1 MHPRRIAVLATL
13 CATIL
18 VGAACS
24 SSSKG
29 SGSTATTAA
38 AAPTT
43 TAASAAPTT
52 AAPTTTAAQTSAASA
67 GSTTLVAQG
76 ISFNTTKLNFKAGQK
91 VTVTI
96 QNKDSVEHNFTFKA
110 AKANKDVEA
119 GETAKATFTVPAAG
133 TYEFHCEY
141 HPNQMKGTVTV
152 TS

>member
-13 CATIL
+13 CGIIL

-24 SSSKG
+24 SSSNG

-52 AAPTTTAAQTSAASA
+52 TTTTAAQKGAVSA

-76 ISFNTTKLNFKAGQK
+76 ISFNTTKLDFKAGQK

-96 QNKDSVEHNFTFKA
+96 RNKDSVEHNFTFKA

-119 GETAKATFTVPAAG
+119 GETARATFTVPAAG

>member
-13 CATIL
+13 CGIIL

-24 SSSKG
+24 SSSNE

-43 TAASAAPTT
+43 TAA
-52 AAPTTTAAQTSAASA
+52 QTSAAGA

-91 VTVTI
+91 VTLTI
-96 QNKDSVEHNFTFKA
+96 QNKDSVEHNFTFEA
-110 AKANKDVEA
+110 AKANKDVEG

-152 TS
+152 TG

>member
-1 MHPRRIAVLATL
+1 MHSRRIAVLATL
-13 CATIL
+13 CAIIL

-52 AAPTTTAAQTSAASA
+52 TAQTSAAST
-67 GSTTLVAQG
+67 GSTALVAQG
-76 ISFNTTKLNFKAGQK
+76 ISYNTTKLSFKAGQK
-91 VTVTI
+91 VTVTV
-96 QNKDSVEHNFTFKA
+96 QNKDNVEHNFTFKA

>member
-13 CATIL
+13 CGIIL

-52 AAPTTTAAQTSAASA
+52 TAAKSSAAST

-76 ISFNTTKLNFKAGQK
+76 ISFNTTKLDFKAGQK
-91 VTVTI
+91 VTVTV

-110 AKANKDVEA
+110 AKVSKDVEA

-133 TYEFHCEY
+133 TYEFHCKY

>member
-13 CATIL
+13 CGIIL

-38 AAPTT
+38 APTT

-52 AAPTTTAAQTSAASA
+52 TAAKSSAASA

-76 ISFNTTKLNFKAGQK
+76 ISFNTTKLDFKAGQK
-91 VTVTI
+91 VTVTV

-110 AKANKDVEA
+110 AKASKDVEA

-133 TYEFHCEY
+133 TYEFHCKY

>member
-13 CATIL
+13 CGIIL

-24 SSSKG
+24 SSSNG

-52 AAPTTTAAQTSAASA
+52 TAATSAAGA

-96 QNKDSVEHNFTFKA
+96 QNKDSVEHNFTFEA
-110 AKANKDVEA
+110 AKANKDVEG

-152 TS
+152 TG

>member
-13 CATIL
+13 CGIIL

-24 SSSKG
+24 SSSNG

-52 AAPTTTAAQTSAASA
+52 TAAQKGAASA

-76 ISFNTTKLNFKAGQK
+76 ISFNTTKLHFKAGQK

-96 QNKDSVEHNFTFKA
+96 QNKDSVEHNFTFKV
-110 AKANKDVEA
+110 AKANKDLEA

>member
-13 CATIL
+13 CGVIL

-24 SSSKG
+24 SSSNG

-52 AAPTTTAAQTSAASA
+52 TAATSAASA

-96 QNKDSVEHNFTFKA
+96 QNKDSVEHNFTFEA
-110 AKANKDVEA
+110 AKANKDVE
-119 GETAKATFTVPAAG
+119 GSETAKATFTVPAAG

-152 TS
+152 TG

>member
-13 CATIL
+13 CGIIL

-38 AAPTT
+38 APTT

-52 AAPTTTAAQTSAASA
+52 TAAKSSAASA

-76 ISFNTTKLNFKAGQK
+76 ISFNTTKLDFKVGQK
-91 VTVTI
+91 VTVTV

-110 AKANKDVEA
+110 AKASKDVEA

-133 TYEFHCEY
+133 TYEFHCKY

>member
-13 CATIL
+13 CGIIL

-24 SSSKG
+24 SSSNG

-52 AAPTTTAAQTSAASA
+52 TAATSAAGA

-96 QNKDSVEHNFTFKA
+96 QNKDSVEHNFTFEA
-110 AKANKDVEA
+110 AKANKDVEG
-119 GETAKATFTVPAAG
+119 GETAKAAFTVPAAG

-152 TS
+152 TG